1 MDAGLVTIKIFDN
14 IAQSSLVQ
22 SFLSSEGIDSF
33 VQDEHMGQLFGVAN
47 LFGIRLQVRSVDAQR
62 AIALLIQG
70 GFASA
75 EDYR

>member
-1 MDAGLVTIKIFDN
+1 MDSELITIKIFDN

-22 SFLSSEGIDSF
+22 SFLSSEGIESF
-33 VQDEHMGQLFGVAN
+33 IQDEHMGQLFGVAN
-47 LFGIRLQVRSVDAQR
+47 LFGIRLQVRLEDAQK
-62 AIALLIQG
+62 AVALLIEG